1 MLQRIYRFNK
11 RRTSFPTESRILS
24 EPNTRIFIPG
34 MQCGRVTTDS
44 LTFAIR
50 GIILGN
56 TQSMKRLDL
65 PLASQAVVLSEVEL

>member
-1 MLQRIYRFNK
+1 M
-11 RRTSFPTESRILS
+11 SR
-24 EPNTRIFIPG
+24 
-34 MQCGRVTTDS
+34 MQCGRVTADS

-56 TQSMKRLDL
+56 TQCMKRLDL

>member
-44 LTFAIR
+44 LTF
-50 GIILGN
+50 
-56 TQSMKRLDL
+56 TRLDL